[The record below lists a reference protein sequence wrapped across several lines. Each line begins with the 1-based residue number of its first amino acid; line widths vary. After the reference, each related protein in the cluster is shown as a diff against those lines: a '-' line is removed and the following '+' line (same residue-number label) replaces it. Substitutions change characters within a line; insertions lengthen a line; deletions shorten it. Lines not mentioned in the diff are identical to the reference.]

1 MKFIKVNAK
10 RNYTLS
16 EFEEILLNVDH
27 IVNVTNFGKD
37 QIIIGTENEYNY
49 FVVNLTLSEFIDRLK
64 KIQQNINENIFIDFA
79 NPK

>member
-10 RNYTLS
+10 SNHAS
-16 EFEEILLNVDH
+16 SGFEDILLNVDH
-27 IVNVTNFGKD
+27 IVTVTNLGKD